1 MREMRG
7 KIRDWAIESQNV
19 EDFDFI
25 VSLKPWN
32 LAHSFGFN
40 RWLSKA
46 IVAENS
52 YKVKS
57 LIKNS
62 GIKKINGMDYNEYCG
77 RMFLFNKVSNTRCAM
92 RGSKRKKN
100 VRAWGIYFWYKYT

>member
-1 MREMRG
+1 MRG

-77 RMFLFNKVSNTRCAM
+77 RMFLFNKVSNRA
-92 RGSKRKKN
+92 SALVVFNSDQFYYIEKQDLKRL
-100 VRAWGIYFWYKYT
+100 